1 MSSPS
6 ITVPEV
12 STHKATNESSAD
24 EIGDMPWESGF
35 DSRETHRSVC
45 SVVASCGYY
54 GMASSSPLGVARSL
68 Q

>member
-35 DSRETHRSVC
+35 DSRETHRKRMLRGC
-45 SVVASCGYY
+45 FMRILWY
-54 GMASSSPLGVARSL
+54 GEL
-68 Q
+68 